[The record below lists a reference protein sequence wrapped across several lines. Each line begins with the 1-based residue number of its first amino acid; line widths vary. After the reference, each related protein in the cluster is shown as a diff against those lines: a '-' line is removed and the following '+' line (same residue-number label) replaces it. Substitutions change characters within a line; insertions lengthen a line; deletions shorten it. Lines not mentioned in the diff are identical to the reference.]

1 VRIDHAAGAK
11 EVGLA
16 PAPTQ
21 LLIFGNAKAGTPL
34 MQFNQQIAIDLRLI
48 MLAWEDAAGRAAAA
62 LDAIA
67 QRATGFV

>member
-1 VRIDHAAGAK
+1 
-11 EVGLA
+11 
-16 PAPTQ
+16 